1 MVESTA
7 AAKPSR
13 SRKPAAAASAKATAS
28 RSRSKKAAAQVD
40 EVDGEDD
47 LAGAQDDDEEEDDD
61 DELGAAG
68 GTTVIAETQF
78 ELADEAAGG
87 KRGGKKAPVKKAPA
101 AKGAR
106 RTKAKEDVAAE
117 QEQEDDFGADE
128 DVGKGKLSARE
139 KKLEAQLDATKK
151 ALADVQLS
159 FKKLSELR
167 HTRAEEAESRLREI
181 ADERQQAAVSTVQ
194 TYKTESDAL
203 RSEIS
208 ALQESAFAS
217 PRTKAAR
224 ANNARIAELEEENAA
239 LAARVEELEKE
250 REAREEEVAKEADE
264 RERRWER
271 KLREEVKAAQE
282 KMRKETAQM
291 KADLDATR
299 TELTAEVAHSKSL
312 QAKLKTAGPTSSSTS
327 LPSSTTSSST
337 ALQVEK
343 LTDDVNRL
351 TQKLQLNEDLTGFA
365 VHSVKDDPMG
375 LAFTCVLNDCWG
387 QSGGL
392 NFKLVF
398 HADGTVSYTPNIDS
412 SRDALLTNLLPSVMQ
427 NYMRFEAGLCS
438 EWFCRLFNSVNKQQ
452 PRAA

>member
-1 MVESTA
+1 MGESTA
-7 AAKPSR
+7 SSKPSR
-13 SRKPAAAASAKATAS
+13 SRKPVAATSAKAAAS
-28 RSRSKKAAAQVD
+28 RSRSKKAAVQVD
-40 EVDGEDD
+40 EVDEEDDIAGARDDGEDD
-47 LAGAQDDDEEEDDD
+47 DGD
-61 DELGAAG
+61 DELGAAE
-68 GTTVIAETQF
+68 GTTLIPETQF
-78 ELADEAAGG
+78 ERADEAASG
-87 KRGGKKAPVKKAPA
+87 KRGGKKAPVKKTSA
-101 AKGAR
+101 AMGGRKTA
-106 RTKAKEDVAAE
+106 AKEDVAPE
-117 QEQEDDFGADE
+117 QEQEDDFDAEE
-128 DVGKGKLSARE
+128 DVGKGKPSPRE
-139 KKLEAQLDATKK
+139 KKLQAQLDATKK

-159 FKKLSELR
+159 FKTLSELR

-181 ADERQQAAVSTVQ
+181 ADERQQAAANTVQ
-194 TYKTESDAL
+194 TYKTESDVL

-208 ALQESAFAS
+208 SLQEAAFAS

-224 ANNARIAELEEENAA
+224 ANNARIAELEEENTA
-239 LAARVEELEKE
+239 LAARIEELEKE
-250 REAREEEVAKEADE
+250 REAREEEFAREADE

-271 KLREEVKAAQE
+271 KLREEVKAGQE

-291 KADLDATR
+291 KADLDTTR

-312 QAKLKTAGPTSSSTS
+312 QAKLKTAGPPSSSTS
-327 LPSSTTSSST
+327 LPSSTTISSS
-337 ALQVEK
+337 AQQVEK

-398 HADGTVSYTPNIDS
+398 HIDGTVSYTPDVDS
-412 SRDALLTNLLPSVMQ
+412 SRDGLLTKLLPSVMQ

-438 EWFCRLFNSVNKQQ
+438 EWFCRLFNAVNKQQ
-452 PRAA
+452 PRTT